1 VGAQHRRGELNQAR
15 LLEYAQA
22 RKTDE
27 VIVALSLMCTLPVD
41 VVERAL
47 HAANREELLILAKA
61 IDLSWATTMALVFL
75 GAPDHRIA
83 AKDLQGMEQ
92 EFARL
97 DVATSKWVLQLYHS
111 RKDSMESGFH
121 KLPQLH
127 AV

>member
-1 VGAQHRRGELNQAR
+1 LNQAR

-41 VVERAL
+41 VVDRAL

-75 GAPDHRIA
+75 GAPGHRIA
-83 AKDLQGMEQ
+83 VKDLEGMEQ
-92 EFARL
+92 QFARL
-97 DVATSKWVLQLYHS
+97 DVAISKKVLQLYRS

-121 KLPQLH
+121 ELPQLH